1 MVTLFQQN
9 HDQKPHY
16 GPQPKQHQ
24 PVKRKERKIDLFNN
38 EFKISDV
45 VEGTITKI
53 IEGNQSSLKVIVEL
67 KHGVEGSFYTSA
79 NNYRV
84 KAGNKI
90 KVEINKIDTQKQTV
104 KCKIKL

>member
-1 MVTLFQQN
+1 M
-9 HDQKPHY
+9 
-16 GPQPKQHQ
+16 
-24 PVKRKERKIDLFNN
+24 
-38 EFKISDV
+38 
-45 VEGTITKI
+45 VEGIITKI

-67 KHGVEGSFYTSA
+67 KHGVEGSFYTST